1 MSWTPGVWS
10 AICDVCG
17 LRYKSNQLK
26 KRWDGLMVCSDDYE
40 TRHPQDFLRV
50 RTERI
55 APPWTRPE
63 PTDTFLHVCDAWTSS
78 SYADYGTAGC
88 MTVGYTPPFTL
99 LHEEFAISAI
109 ANIAIANQSV
119 ANLFNPQ
126 DDIS

>member
-17 LRYKSNQLK
+17 FKYKSTELR
-26 KRWDGLMVCSDDYE
+26 KRWDGLMVCDDDFE
-40 TRHPQDFLRV
+40 TRHPQDFI
-50 RTERI
+50 RTRSERI
-55 APPWTRPE
+55 VPPWTRPE
-63 PTDTFLHVCDAWTSS
+63 PEDTFSLFCDAWTSS
-78 SYADYGTAGC
+78 SYADYGTADC
-88 MTVGYTPPFTL
+88 ATVGQTPSLTL

-126 DDIS
+126 DDIA